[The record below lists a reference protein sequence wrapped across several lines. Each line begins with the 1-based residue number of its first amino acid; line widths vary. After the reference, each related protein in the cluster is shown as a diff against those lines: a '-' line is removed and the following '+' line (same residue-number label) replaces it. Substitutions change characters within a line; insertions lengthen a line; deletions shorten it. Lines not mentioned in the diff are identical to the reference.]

1 MERGGTGDKKKEEFL
16 GKSREGDGKE
26 REAKEDKR
34 KRKDGGRR
42 SKKINLGY
50 SGVKDDL
57 LERCRIEK
65 GQRFLG
71 IY

>member
-1 MERGGTGDKKKEEFL
+1 MERGGRRDKKKEKFL

-42 SKKINLGY
+42 SKKINPELRMIFCNVAGLK
-50 SGVKDDL
+50 KDRD
-57 LERCRIEK
+57 
-65 GQRFLG
+65 F
-71 IY
+71 

>member
-26 REAKEDKR
+26 REVKEDKR

-42 SKKINLGY
+42 SKKINPELRMIFWNVAG
-50 SGVKDDL
+50 
-57 LERCRIEK
+57 
-65 GQRFLG
+65 
-71 IY
+71 